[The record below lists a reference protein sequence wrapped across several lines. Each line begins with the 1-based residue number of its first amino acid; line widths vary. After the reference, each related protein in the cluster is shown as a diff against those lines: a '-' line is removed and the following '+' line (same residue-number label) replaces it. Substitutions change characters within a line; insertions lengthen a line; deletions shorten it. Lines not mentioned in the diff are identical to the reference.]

1 MGPWERLDV
10 ALHQAALLMY
20 VLCNNVFNIVIYV
33 TLFVC
38 IDVCY
43 AFKYYLM
50 DIDETLYGN
59 ACLPWYLLVKIVPK
73 SNHR

>member
-1 MGPWERLDV
+1 MGPWERWNV

-33 TLFVC
+33 ILFVC
-38 IDVCY
+38 NDVCY
-43 AFKYYLM
+43 ALKYYLM
-50 DIDETLYGN
+50 DIDEIVYGN